1 MSDLPNTQTHQ
12 LKWALSSLGAPEL
25 GLDEFASLAARYDI
39 EHFELRALGHTL
51 DLPAYFNQYFSQ
63 HPQKLDGWRKSAR
76 IYCLDTSFGLANHD
90 ATHRQQLMAYAHWA
104 QKLSVGYLRV
114 FGGFDFNE
122 PLTDQRLETAVEAL
136 DWWQSQR
143 DVDSTLPQLVLEMH
157 DGFSSSQRCN
167 RLMQAWGQ
175 KLPIVWDTHHS
186 YVTAGEPFVQ
196 TWEALGDCVCGV
208 HVKDSRP
215 EGLSGR
221 AKALPG
227 SGDVPVVQ
235 LLKLLRE
242 IEFAGPVAL
251 EWEKYWHPELPDLE
265 AALKSMSQAGW
276 RAF

>member
-1 MSDLPNTQTHQ
+1 MPV
-12 LKWALSSLGAPEL
+12 
-25 GLDEFASLAARYDI
+25 F
-39 EHFELRALGHTL
+39 LRAHRRG
-51 DLPAYFNQYFSQ
+51 PA
-63 HPQKLDGWRKSAR
+63 PVRR
-76 IYCLDTSFGLANHD
+76 
-90 ATHRQQLMAYAHWA
+90 RQWVSL
-104 QKLSVGYLRV
+104 
-114 FGGFDFNE
+114 
-122 PLTDQRLETAVEAL
+122 
-136 DWWQSQR
+136 
-143 DVDSTLPQLVLEMH
+143 
-157 DGFSSSQRCN
+157 
-167 RLMQAWGQ
+167 
-175 KLPIVWDTHHS
+175 
-186 YVTAGEPFVQ
+186 Q

-221 AKALPG
+221 AEALPG